1 MKRILLL
8 LGVVAMFSSMS
19 IAQTSLQGKVTDVAS
34 NEPILFGT
42 VALMKD
48 GAIVKGVETDLDG
61 NYYFSDI
68 NPGTYDVEASYVGY
82 TPSRL
87 TGVLVKADKSNK
99 LDLQI
104 SEGVLADEIVIT
116 EYKVPLIEFD
126 NTSTGGIVTSE
137 DIASLPTKNVN
148 AIAAQTA
155 GIASQDGGDIS
166 IRGARESGTVY
177 FIDGVRVTNAALIP
191 QSEIDQLQVIT
202 GGIEAKYG
210 DVTGGLISLTTKGP
224 SQNYSGGFEAETSEL
239 TDAYGY
245 NLLSANVGGPLLK
258 REDGKSILGFRFS
271 GQFIQIDDNSP
282 SAVGVY
288 RASEEDIAFYENDPL
303 YFIGT
308 SPRPS
313 TEQFGDPNGRQAQLL
328 DARPNSQN
336 TDLDITAK
344 IDALI
349 TDNMDVTLSTSYY
362 DRSNFFSPDG
372 AWTMFNWQNN
382 PESRRNGY
390 RGSFRFRHK
399 IGQQANDPT
408 LTEEEKAELGKAT
421 FRNLSYTV
429 QLGVEKDKRGQE
441 DIRFEDRLFEYGY
454 YGEQVRSWQAIE
466 SLISDPEAWDGEVIP
481 VVNFVGDTI
490 QRWAHQGSRE
500 LVEEFIPGSINPVLA
515 QFNSV
520 NGLPEPEFRN
530 TYNNLYSNVGR
541 EYNTFFRSEQD
552 VYNGQV
558 TVSFDLTPGGSEK
571 GRHNIQMG
579 LALEQRVNRQFNIA
593 PRDLWLAARV
603 NANNHISGVNTDVVI
618 GSFASTEFT
627 GGDTIFTQYQNAIQ
641 SNEDAKFFRSVRG
654 LLNDTPL
661 EQFVN
666 IDAINPNDLT
676 LDMFSARELND
687 ERIINYYGYD
697 YTGEKL
703 SGDVSFDDFFTS
715 RDEDGLRDFKI
726 GANTPIYGFGYIQD
740 KFAYKDIIF
749 KVGVR
754 MDYFDANTK
763 VLKDNFSLYDI
774 KTASEFFADN
784 PAAQP
789 GAVGDDYKVYVAGE
803 GSEDVVAYRQGDVW
817 FQPNGTAT
825 SPALLFEGAATPAY
839 AAGDDLRTIREEGFN
854 VDGSFEDY
862 TPQINFMP
870 RLAFSF
876 PISDDAGFFAHYD
889 VLYQRPTSNNIQT
902 PLNYFNLGSGDL
914 VNNPNLKPVRTVDYE
929 VGYKQKLTNSS
940 AMTLS
945 AYYREQRDMIQR
957 RIFTNV
963 PSPIF
968 QYETFDNLDFG
979 TVKGFSFTYDRRRV
993 GNIKL
998 TATYTLQFADGSGS
1012 DANSSGGINSRGPIR
1027 NLIPLSYDERH
1038 RITSTIDYRYG
1049 SGKRYTGPRIGGVDI
1064 FENTGLNLI
1073 VNAVSGRPYT
1083 KRRTVQQ
1090 FGGVGFE
1097 GAINGARLPWNT
1109 TIDARLDRSFDIGG
1123 GEGGGRP
1130 LSFNVYLRVQNLL
1143 DARNI
1148 FGVYPVTGSAEDDGF
1163 IISSF
1168 GQDRLSQINNNGQ
1181 SEEVF
1186 LAQYNY
1192 RLLSPGFFSLARRIY
1207 IGALVN
1213 F

>member
-1 MKRILLL
+1 MGI
-8 LGVVAMFSSMS
+8 VAMFTSIS
-19 IAQTSLQGKVTDVAS
+19 IAQTSLQGKVTDGAS

-82 TPSRL
+82 TPSRVS
-87 TGVLVKADKSNK
+87 GVLVKADKSNK
-99 LDLQI
+99 LDMQI
-104 SEGVLADEIVIT
+104 AEGVLADEIVIT
-116 EYKVPLIEFD
+116 EYRVPLIEFD
-126 NTSTGGIVTSE
+126 NTSTGGTVTSE
-137 DIASLPTKNVN
+137 DIATLPTKNVN

-191 QSEIDQLQVIT
+191 QSEIDQLQVVT

-210 DVTGGLISLTTKGP
+210 DVTGGLISITTKGP
-224 SQNYSGGFEAETSEL
+224 SQQYSGGLEIESSEL
-239 TDAYGY
+239 TDPYGY
-245 NLLSANVGGPLLK
+245 NLLSANVAGPILK
-258 REDGKSILGFRFS
+258 REDGKSLLGFRFS
-271 GQFIQIDDNSP
+271 GQFLQIDDDSP

-288 RASEEDIAFYENDPL
+288 RASEEDIARYENDPL
-303 YFIGT
+303 YFVGT
-308 SPRPS
+308 SPRPT
-313 TEQFGDPNGRQAQLL
+313 TELFQNAQLL
-328 DARPNSQN
+328 DARPNNQN
-336 TDLDITAK
+336 TNLDVTAK
-344 IDALI
+344 LDALI
-349 TDNMDVTLSTSYY
+349 TDNIDVTLSASYY
-362 DRSNFFSPDG
+362 DRSDFFTPGQLDG
-372 AWTMFNWQNN
+372 GDSWAMFNWQNN
-382 PESRRNGY
+382 PENKRSGY

-399 IGQQANDPT
+399 IGQQSNDLT

-421 FRNLSYTV
+421 FRNLSYAI
-429 QLGVEKDKRGQE
+429 QLGVEKDMVGRE
-441 DIRFEDRLFEYGY
+441 DERFQDRLFEYGY

-466 SLISDPEAWDGEVIP
+466 SQLSDPEAWTGEIIP
-481 VVNFVGDTI
+481 VVNIVGDTV
-490 QRWAHQGSRE
+490 QSWAHQGSAMI
-500 LVEEFIPGSINPVLA
+500 EENFIPGSINPVMA
-515 QFNSV
+515 GYNTI
-520 NGLPEPEFRN
+520 NGLPEAEFRS
-530 TYNNLYSNVGR
+530 TFSNLYSNVGT
-541 EYNTFFRSEQD
+541 EYNRFFRSEQD

-571 GRHNIQMG
+571 GRHNIQLG
-579 LALEQRVNRQFNIA
+579 LALEQRVNRAYSIA

-603 NANNHISGVNTDVVI
+603 NANNHISGVNTDVIV
-618 GSFASTEFT
+618 GSFESTLFP
-627 GGDTIFTQYQNAIQ
+627 GMDTTFTQYQNAIEF
-641 SNEDAKFFRSVRG
+641 NDDAKFFRSVRT

-666 IDAINPNDLT
+666 IDAINPNQLS

-687 ERIINYYGYD
+687 QRLVTYYGYD
-697 YTGEKL
+697 YTGNKL
-703 SGDVSFDDFFTS
+703 NEDVAFEDFFTS
-715 RDEDGLRDFKI
+715 RGEDGLRDFKI
-726 GANTPIYGFGYIQD
+726 GANKPIYGSAYIQD

-749 KVGVR
+749 KIGVR

-763 VLKDNFSLYDI
+763 VLKDNYSLYDI
-774 KTASEFFADN
+774 QSASEFFAN
-784 PAAQP
+784 TGGVQP
-789 GAVGDDYKVYVAGE
+789 DAIGDDYKVYVASE
-803 GSEDVVAYRQGDVW
+803 GSEDVVAYRQGDTW

-825 SPALLFEGAATPAY
+825 SPGLLFESGVTPAY
-839 AAGDDLRTIREEGFN
+839 AAGEDLVTIREEGFD

-902 PLNYFNLGSGDL
+902 ALNYFNLGAGNL

-957 RIFTNV
+957 RIFNNV

-968 QYETFDNLDFG
+968 QYETYDNLDFG

-1049 SGKRYTGPRIGGVDI
+1049 SGKKYTGPRIGGVDVLA
-1064 FENTGLNLI
+1064 NTGLNLI

-1083 KRRTVQQ
+1083 RRQTVQP
-1090 FGGVGFE
+1090 FGGVGFQ
-1097 GAINGARLPWNT
+1097 GDINGARLPWNST
-1109 TIDARLDRSFDIGG
+1109 VDARLDRSFEMGG
-1123 GEGGGRP
+1123 GEDGGRR
-1130 LSFNVYLRVQNLL
+1130 LSFNVYLRVQNLF
-1143 DARNI
+1143 DTQNV
-1148 FGVYPVTGSAEDDGF
+1148 FGVYPVTGSAEDDGYL
-1163 IISSF
+1163 ISSF
-1168 GQDRLSQINNNGQ
+1168 GQDRISTLNDNGQ

-1192 RLLSPGFFSLARRIY
+1192 RLLSPGFYSFARRIY
-1207 IGALVN
+1207 LGALVN

>member
-1 MKRILLL
+1 MGI
-8 LGVVAMFSSMS
+8 VAMFSSIS

-104 SEGVLADEIVIT
+104 AEGVLADEIVIT

-126 NTSTGGIVTSE
+126 NTTTGGTVTSE
-137 DIASLPTKNVN
+137 DIKSLPTKSVN
-148 AIAAQTA
+148 AIAATTA

-177 FIDGVRVTNAALIP
+177 YIDGVRVTNAALIP

-224 SQNYSGGFEAETSEL
+224 SQQYSGGLEVESSEL

-245 NLLSANVGGPLLK
+245 NLLSANVSGPLLK
-258 REDGKSILGFRFS
+258 REDGQSILGFRFS
-271 GQFIQIDDNSP
+271 GQFLQVADNRP

-288 RASEEDIAFYENDPL
+288 RASEEDIAGFENDPL
-303 YFIGT
+303 YFVGT

-313 TEQFGDPNGRQAQLL
+313 TEQYQNAQLL

-336 TDLDITAK
+336 TNLDLTAK

-349 TDNMDVTLSTSYY
+349 TDNIDVTFSGSYY
-362 DRSNFFSPDG
+362 DRSNFFSPDA

-382 PESRRNGY
+382 PEDKRSGY

-421 FRNLSYTV
+421 FRNLSYAIQV
-429 QLGVEKDKRGQE
+429 GVEKDMRGQE

-466 SLISDPEAWDGEVIP
+466 SVISDTETWTGEQVPII
-481 VVNFVGDTI
+481 NFVGDTI
-490 QRWAHQGSRE
+490 QTWAHQGSRMI
-500 LVEEFIPGSINPVLA
+500 EENFIPGSINPVLS
-515 QFNSV
+515 QFNSI

-530 TYNNLYSNVGR
+530 TFSNLYSNVGR
-541 EYNTFFRSEQD
+541 EYNSYFRSEQD

-571 GRHNIQMG
+571 GRHNIQLGM
-579 LALEQRVNRQFNIA
+579 ALEQRVNRRYNIA
-593 PRDLWLAARV
+593 PRGLWLAARV
-603 NANNHISGVNTDVVI
+603 NANNHISGVNTDVIV
-618 GSFASTEFT
+618 GSFESSEFP
-627 GGDTIFTQYQNAIQ
+627 GGDTTFVQYQNGVEFGDD
-641 SNEDAKFFRSVRG
+641 SKFFKSVRT
-654 LLNDTPL
+654 LLNNTPL

-666 IDAINPNDLT
+666 IDGIDPNLLT

-687 ERIINYYGYD
+687 ERIIGYYGYD
-697 YTGEKL
+697 YTGNKL
-703 SGDVSFDDFFTS
+703 NEDVTFDDFFTS
-715 RDEDGLRDFKI
+715 RGDDGLRDFKM
-726 GANTPIYGFGYIQD
+726 GANKPIYGSAYIQD

-749 KVGVR
+749 KIGVR

-763 VLKDNFSLYDI
+763 VLKDNYSLYDI
-774 KTASEFFADN
+774 KTASEFFSDD
-784 PAAQP
+784 PSLQP
-789 GAVGDDYKVYVAGE
+789 EAIGDDYKVYVAGE
-803 GSEDVVAYRQGDVW
+803 GSEDVVAYRLGDTW

-825 SPALLFEGAATPAY
+825 SPALLFESEVTPAY
-839 AAGDDLRTIREEGFN
+839 AAGEDLITIRQDSFN
-854 VDGSFEDY
+854 VAGSFEDY
-862 TPQINFMP
+862 TPQINWMP

-902 PLNYFNLGSGDL
+902 PLNYFNLGAGDL
-914 VNNPNLKPVRTVDYE
+914 TNNPNLKPVRTVDYE
-929 VGYKQKLTNSS
+929 VGYKQKLTSSS

-957 RIFTNV
+957 RIFSNV

-968 QYETFDNLDFG
+968 QYETYDNLDFG

-1038 RITSTIDYRYG
+1038 RITSTIDYRFG
-1049 SGKRYTGPRIGGVDI
+1049 SGKKYTGPRIGGVDI
-1064 FENTGLNLI
+1064 FANAGLNLI

-1083 KRRTVQQ
+1083 KRQTVQQ

-1097 GAINGARLPWNT
+1097 GAINGARLPWNS
-1109 TIDARLDRSFDIGG
+1109 TIDARLDKSFNIGG
-1123 GEGGGRP
+1123 SEGGRP
-1130 LSFNVYLRVQNLL
+1130 LYCNVYLRVQNLL
-1143 DARNI
+1143 DTKNI
-1148 FGVYPVTGSAEDDGF
+1148 YGVYSVTGSAEDDGYL
-1163 IISSF
+1163 ISSF
-1168 GQDRLSQINNNGQ
+1168 GQDRISQVNSNGQ

-1192 RLLSPGFFSLARRIY
+1192 RLLQPGFYSLARRIY
-1207 IGALVN
+1207 LGATVN

>member
-1 MKRILLL
+1 M
-8 LGVVAMFSSMS
+8 GVIAMFSSVS
-19 IAQTSLQGKVTDVAS
+19 IAQTSLQGKVTDGAS

-42 VALMKD
+42 VALLKD
-48 GAIVKGVETDLDG
+48 GAIIKGVETDLDG

-82 TPSRL
+82 TASRL
-87 TGVLVKADKSNK
+87 TDVLVKADKSNK

-104 SEGVLADEIVIT
+104 TEGVLTDEVVIT
-116 EYKVPLIEFD
+116 AYTVPLIEFD
-126 NTSTGGIVTSE
+126 NTSTGGTVTSE
-137 DIASLPTKNVN
+137 DIKSLPTKNIN
-148 AIAAQTA
+148 AIAATTA
-155 GIASQDGGDIS
+155 GIAAQDGSDDVS
-166 IRGARESGTVY
+166 VRGGRPDGTVY
-177 FIDGVRVTNAALIP
+177 YIDGVRVTNAALIP
-191 QSEIDQLQVIT
+191 QSEISQLQVIT

-224 SQNYSGGFEAETSEL
+224 SQQYSGGLEVETSEL
-239 TDAYGY
+239 TDPYGY
-245 NLLSANVGGPLLK
+245 NLLSANVAGPILK
-258 REDGKSILGFRFS
+258 RDDGTSLIGFRFS
-271 GQFIQIDDNSP
+271 GQFLQIDDDSP

-303 YFIGT
+303 YFVGT

-313 TEQFGDPNGRQAQLL
+313 TEQFGDPDGRNAQLL

-336 TDLDITAK
+336 TNLDVTAK
-344 IDALI
+344 LDALI
-349 TDNMDVTLSTSYY
+349 TDNIDVTLSASYY
-362 DRSNFFSPDG
+362 DRSDFFSPDA

-382 PESRRNGY
+382 PENKRSGY

-408 LTEEEKAELGKAT
+408 LTEEEKAEIGKAT
-421 FRNLSYTV
+421 FRNLSYAIQV
-429 QLGVEKDKRGQE
+429 GVEKDMVGRE
-441 DIRFEDRLFEYGY
+441 DPRFEDRLFEYGY
-454 YGEQVRSWQAIE
+454 YGTQERRWEAIE
-466 SLISDPEAWDGEVIP
+466 SVVSDTMAWTGELVNLTDFAGN
-481 VVNFVGDTI
+481 VV
-490 QRWAHQGSRE
+490 QSWAHQGSRMI
-500 LVEEFIPGSINPVLA
+500 EEDFIPGSVNSVLS
-515 QFNSV
+515 QFNTV

-530 TYNNLYSNVGR
+530 TFGNLYSNVGR
-541 EYNTFFRSEQD
+541 EYNSFFRSEQD

-571 GRHNIQMG
+571 GRHNIQLG
-579 LALEQRVNRQFNIA
+579 LALEQRINRRYNIA

-603 NANNHISGVNTDVVI
+603 NTNNHISGVDTDDII
-618 GSFASTEFT
+618 GSFESTLFPGEAT
-627 GGDTIFTQYQNAIQ
+627 MFTQYQNAIEVNDD
-641 SNEDAKFFRSVRG
+641 SKFFRSIRT
-654 LLNDTPL
+654 LLGKEL
-661 EQFVN
+661 EQYVN
-666 IDAINPNDLT
+666 IDEVDPNALS

-687 ERIINYYGYD
+687 ERIIDYYGYD
-697 YTGEKL
+697 YTGNKL
-703 SGDVSFDDFFTS
+703 TEDVAFEDFFTS
-715 RDEDGLRDFKI
+715 RGEDGLRDFKI
-726 GANTPIYGFGYIQD
+726 GANKPIYGSAYIQD

-749 KVGVR
+749 KIGVR

-763 VLKDNFSLYDI
+763 VLRDNYSLYDI
-774 KTASEFFADN
+774 ETADEFYARTGGVGPD
-784 PAAQP
+784 AVP
-789 GAVGDDYKVYVAGE
+789 GDAKVYIAGA
-803 GSEDVVAYRQGDVW
+803 GSEDVVAFRDGDTW
-817 FQPNGTAT
+817 LQPNGTAT
-825 SPALLFEGAATPAY
+825 SPALLFESEVTPSY
-839 AAGDDLRTIREEGFN
+839 SAGENLVEIREEGFD

-862 TPQINFMP
+862 TPQINWMP

-902 PLNYFNLGSGDL
+902 ALNYFNLGAGDL
-914 VNNPNLKPVRTVDYE
+914 INNPNLKPVRTVDYE
-929 VGYKQKLTNSS
+929 VGYKQKLTSAS

-957 RIFTNV
+957 RIFSNV

-1038 RITSTIDYRYG
+1038 RITSTIDYRFG
-1049 SGKRYTGPRIGGVDI
+1049 SGKKYNGPRIGGVDI
-1064 FENTGLNLI
+1064 FANTGLNLI

-1097 GAINGARLPWNT
+1097 GAINGARLPWNS
-1109 TIDARLDRSFDIGG
+1109 TIDARLDKSFNLGG
-1123 GEGGGRP
+1123 GEGGRP
-1130 LSFNVYLRVQNLL
+1130 LYFNVYLRVQNLL

-1148 FGVYPVTGSAEDDGF
+1148 YGVYSVTGSAEDDGYL
-1163 IISSF
+1163 ISSF
-1168 GQDRLSQINNNGQ
+1168 GEDRIDQVNINGQ

-1192 RLLSPGFFSLARRIY
+1192 RLLQPGFFSLARRIY
-1207 IGALVN
+1207 LGATVT